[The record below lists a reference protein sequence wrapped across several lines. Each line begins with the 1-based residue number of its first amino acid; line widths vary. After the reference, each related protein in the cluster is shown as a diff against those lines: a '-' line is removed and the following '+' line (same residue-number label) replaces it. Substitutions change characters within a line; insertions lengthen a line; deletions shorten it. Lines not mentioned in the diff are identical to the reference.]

1 MFFISSVKC
10 TLIFFSFLNIVSLP
24 FSLSRALER
33 CLLNLL
39 NLSSTYLTFFFFF
52 YCAYLYFFILV
63 FKLLLVSSSVPLW
76 ILNIHLF
83 SKFNNYVYYFLIL
96 KFWFFFLKLSSQF
109 LYVCIWFFHA
119 SGSHL
124 TWDQLQLNFQ
134 LNSQGMN
141 PYLRLQMLWS
151 DISFSYCTLSQE

>member
-24 FSLSRALER
+24 FSLSGPLER

-39 NLSSTYLTFFFFF
+39 NLSSTYLTFFFF

-63 FKLLLVSSSVPLW
+63 FKPLLVSSSVPPW
-76 ILNIHLF
+76 ILMIHLF
-83 SKFNNYVYYFLIL
+83 SKFNKYVYYFLIL
-96 KFWFFFLKLSSQF
+96 KLWFFFLKLSSRF
-109 LYVCIWFFHA
+109 LYVYIWFFHA

-124 TWDQLQLNFQ
+124 TWDQFQLNFQ

-151 DISFSYCTLSQE
+151 DISFSYCTLRQE